1 MSYKQ
6 PIEFARQLRQTGTSS
21 ERLLWQ
27 LLRDRQRC
35 GRKFRRQHPLGSYTV
50 DFYCAE
56 AKLAVEVDGS
66 VHATGE
72 GKRKDQV
79 RDAWLRGEGIEV
91 LRFGG
96 FEVEEDTKQ
105 VLQRID
111 DALTQRCNVLH
122 PQPPAAPSS
131 PALLPRSTGGE
142 GS

>member
-1 MSYKQ
+1 MSHKQ

-35 GRKFRRQHPLGSYTV
+35 GKKFRRQHPLGSYTV

-56 AKLAVEVDGS
+56 AKLVVEVDGS
-66 VHATGE
+66 VHATDE

-79 RDAWLRGEGIEV
+79 RDAWLRGQGIEV

-96 FEVEEDTKQ
+96 FEVEEETRQ
-105 VLQRID
+105 VLERID
-111 DALTQRCNVLH
+111 EVLKQRCGI
-122 PQPPAAPSS
+122 APSS